1 MGLIKAAFGAMGS
14 TLADQWKEYFC
25 CDSLDGDVLVAR
37 GEKRI
42 NGRSSNT
49 KGNDNVITDGSNIA
63 VADGQCMMIVENGK
77 ILDVCAEPGAYTY
90 QTGSSPSVFGGK

>member
-63 VADGQCMMIVENGK
+63 VAVERHCLQWIGVK
-77 ILDVCAEPGAYTY
+77 IQNMFTMSYIDAYIICL
-90 QTGSSPSVFGGK
+90 